1 MNASSKKAPA
11 KTGTRKTK
19 AKKTAKKTKKSLDL
33 LIVESP
39 TKTKTLKKFLG
50 RKFKIMATKGHI
62 IDLPKSKL
70 GVDVDNDFEP
80 HYTVIRGKKKVIDEI
95 VREAKKAGN
104 IYLAPDPDREGE
116 AIAYHLH
123 SKLGTF
129 SDSIYRVTYNEL
141 TKTAVRKALEDAG
154 KIDNDKVMA
163 QQARRILDRLVGYK
177 VSPILW
183 KTVMRGLSAGRVQ
196 SVALKIIV
204 DREAEIDKF
213 TAQEFWKVKA
223 ELETGKKEKF
233 TAQLAKIG
241 GEDFLLADE
250 EQASK
255 AVADIKTKDF
265 IVSGVK
271 SEKKKRNP
279 FPPFIT
285 STLQQDASNRLR
297 FAPQKTMYVAQELY
311 EGIDLGESGSVGLI
325 SYMRT
330 DSVRISEEA
339 LAAARE
345 FIKTEFGEEYLP
357 ESARR
362 FKTKKSAQDA
372 HEAIR
377 PTSLEYHP
385 EQIKK
390 YLTRDQYR
398 LYSLIFNRFIASQ
411 MVPAVY
417 DNVSIDINA
426 DQYLFRASSSQLA
439 FDGFLK
445 VYKVE
450 NKTNGNGENGNGDDE
465 AQILPAL
472 NEEDKLK
479 LLDLLSSQHFT
490 KPPSRFTEAS
500 IVRELEQNGIG
511 RPSTYAQ
518 IIYTLKNR
526 KYIINEKRS
535 LIPTEL
541 GKTVNDI
548 LMEYFP
554 HVFNIEFTAHM
565 EDELDKIE
573 GGQDNWVDVLKEF
586 YNPLSDSIDK
596 VTPKL
601 ASIKSELQE
610 ETGEAC
616 EKCGSPMVVKWGRN
630 GKFLACSNYPECKNT
645 KPLNG
650 NNEIEEIDR
659 DCPKCGNK
667 LVLRSGRFGRFIACS
682 TYPDCDYTEAIST
695 GVKCPREN
703 CDGELVEKRSRRGK
717 LFFGCSKYPK
727 CDYAVWNKPV
737 NRKCP
742 SCGHYFMLEKETKK
756 DGLHY
761 KCPECN
767 FIDKIT
773 DEETQKES
781 AERLENAVK

>member
-1 MNASSKKAPA
+1 M
-11 KTGTRKTK
+11 
-19 AKKTAKKTKKSLDL
+19 
-33 LIVESP
+33 
-39 TKTKTLKKFLG
+39 
-50 RKFKIMATKGHI
+50 
-62 IDLPKSKL
+62 
-70 GVDVDNDFEP
+70 NDFEP

-95 VREAKKAGN
+95 VKEAKKAGN

-116 AIAYHLH
+116 AIAHHLNT
-123 SKLGTF
+123 KLSPF
-129 SDSIYRVTYNEL
+129 NDSIYRVTYNEL
-141 TKTAVRKALEDAG
+141 TKSAVRKALEDAG
-154 KIDNDKVMA
+154 KIDNAKVMA

-204 DREAEIDKF
+204 EREAEIDKF
-213 TAQEFWKVKA
+213 ETQEYWKIKA
-223 ELETGKKEKF
+223 ELETENKEKF
-233 TAQLAKIG
+233 IAQLAKIS
-241 GEDFLLADE
+241 GEDFLLANE
-250 EQASK
+250 EETKK
-255 AVADIKTKDF
+255 AVAEIKTKDF
-265 IVSGVK
+265 VVNSVK
-271 SEKKKRNP
+271 NEKKRRNP

-311 EGIDLGESGSVGLI
+311 EGIDLGEAGSVGLI

-339 LAAARE
+339 LTAARE
-345 FIKTEFGEEYLP
+345 FIQKEFGEEYLP

-377 PTSLEYHP
+377 PTSLEFHP
-385 EQIKK
+385 DQIKK

-417 DNVSIDINA
+417 DNLSIEINA

-450 NKTNGNGENGNGDDE
+450 NKNGNGNGEE
-465 AQILPAL
+465 EPQVLPAL
-472 NEEDKLK
+472 QEDDKLS
-479 LLDLLSSQHFT
+479 LQDLLSSQHFT

-541 GKTVNDI
+541 GKTVNGI
-548 LMEYFP
+548 LNEYFP

-573 GGQDNWVDVLKEF
+573 GGKDNWVDILKEF
-586 YNPLSDSIDK
+586 YGPLSASIEEI
-596 VTPKL
+596 TPKL

-616 EKCGSPMVVKWGRN
+616 EKCGNPMVVKWGRN

-695 GVKCPREN
+695 GVKCPRDG
-703 CDGELVEKRSRRGK
+703 CDGQLVEKRSRRGK

-767 FIDKIT
+767 FIDKVT
-773 DEETQKES
+773 EEEMQKES

>member
-1 MNASSKKAPA
+1 MSTSSKKAPA
-11 KTGTRKTK
+11 KKGTRKTT
-19 AKKTAKKTKKSLDL
+19 ARKTAKKTKKSLDL

-70 GVDVDNDFEP
+70 GVDVENDFEP

-95 VREAKKAGN
+95 VKEAKKAGN

-116 AIAYHLH
+116 AIAHHLNT
-123 SKLGTF
+123 KLNPF
-129 SDSIYRVTYNEL
+129 NDSIYRVTYNEL
-141 TKTAVRKALEDAG
+141 TKSAVRKALEDAG
-154 KIDNDKVMA
+154 KIDNAKVMA

-204 DREAEIDKF
+204 EREAEIDKF
-213 TAQEFWKVKA
+213 ETQEYWKIKA
-223 ELETGKKEKF
+223 ELETENKEKF
-233 TAQLAKIG
+233 IAQLAKIS
-241 GEDFLLADE
+241 GEDFLLANE
-250 EQASK
+250 EETKK
-255 AVADIKTKDF
+255 AVAEIKTKDF
-265 IVSGVK
+265 VVNSVK
-271 SEKKKRNP
+271 NEKKRRNP

-311 EGIDLGESGSVGLI
+311 EGIDLGEAGSVGLI

-339 LAAARE
+339 LTAARE
-345 FIKTEFGEEYLP
+345 FIQKEFGEEYLP

-377 PTSLEYHP
+377 PTSLEFHP
-385 EQIKK
+385 DQIKK

-417 DNVSIDINA
+417 DNLSIEINA

-450 NKTNGNGENGNGDDE
+450 NKNGNGNGEE
-465 AQILPAL
+465 EPQVLPVL
-472 NEEDKLK
+472 QEDDKLS
-479 LLDLLSSQHFT
+479 LQDLLSSQHFT

-541 GKTVNDI
+541 GKTVNGI
-548 LMEYFP
+548 LNEYFP

-573 GGQDNWVDVLKEF
+573 GGKDNWVDILKEF
-586 YNPLSDSIDK
+586 YGPLSASIEEI
-596 VTPKL
+596 TPKL

-616 EKCGSPMVVKWGRN
+616 EKCGNPMVVKWGRN

-695 GVKCPREN
+695 GVKCPRDG
-703 CDGELVEKRSRRGK
+703 CDGQLVEKRSRRGK

-767 FIDKIT
+767 FIDKVT
-773 DEETQKES
+773 EEEMQKES